1 MKRRNWLKLC
11 CMAGIVIILVQFSV
25 CALAVTVDYGKNGSI
40 SVALETTD
48 ERDDW
53 SGVQISLY
61 RVGDVDN
68 SNADLHYPINA
79 QFASSG
85 VDLNVTT
92 SAEAEAAA
100 QKLSDFI
107 EQNSIGALSTKTT
120 DQDGKTVFP
129 DLPVGMYFAMKTGG
143 TKYIDILPFI
153 VSVPL
158 YEEKEL
164 TYDVTVC
171 PKMEVFP
178 EPTPTPEPSPTP
190 TPPPHLPQTGVTR
203 WPVIAL
209 AWLALLLIVVGSEQ
223 CARRGNQQRNDA

>member
-1 MKRRNWLKLC
+1 MRRRNWFRLC
-11 CMAGIVIILVQFSV
+11 CAAAVVIAAVQFSV
-25 CALAVTVDYGKNGSI
+25 CALAVTVDYGKTGSI
-40 SVALETTD
+40 HVALETTT

-68 SNADLHYPINA
+68 TNQDMHYPINA
-79 QFASSG
+79 KFAPSG

-100 QKLSDFI
+100 QKLSAFI
-107 EQNSIGALSTKTT
+107 KKNSIAALSTKTT
-120 DQDGKTVFP
+120 DKDGKLDFP
-129 DLPVGMYFAMKTGG
+129 NLPVGMYFAMKTGG
-143 TKYIDILPFI
+143 NKYIDTLPFI

-158 YEEKEL
+158 YEDKDL
-164 TYDVTVC
+164 IYDVTVC

-178 EPTPTPEPSPTP
+178 EPTPTKVPPVTP
-190 TPPPHLPQTGVTR
+190 TPPPDLPQTGVTR

-209 AWLALLLIVVGSEQ
+209 SCAAVLLLAIGV
-223 CARRGNQQRNDA
+223 CAMYAGRKSTKK